1 LIDFDQLQRSAI
13 STKVGSTMNLRRL
26 IVSLTLLLESCGV
39 SMAQQPGPEFWRKL
53 SCQPFEPRTKLE
65 ALEMRMDAVVLRG
78 FSPITTVEITGVRI
92 DAIDM
97 RVLGSAQRAKG
108 LVVVLPRQANTQESR
123 ITDNRAFVDYEEI
136 DPLLRAIDMLAGMDE
151 NATKLVNFEAH
162 YHTHGDLEIKV
173 FRQTRSGNAVTLQ
186 TGICNL
192 TIESLTLDEFA
203 KLKAMIQEV
212 KTRLDELR

>member
-1 LIDFDQLQRSAI
+1 MTLRQLIGLFS
-13 STKVGSTMNLRRL
+13 
-26 IVSLTLLLESCGV
+26 LLLISCGV
-39 SMAQQPGPEFWRKL
+39 SIAQQPGPEFWRKL
-53 SCQPFEPRTKLE
+53 SCQPFEPRTNLE
-65 ALEMRMDAVVLRG
+65 ALEMKFDAVVLRG

-108 LVVVLPRQANTQESR
+108 LVVVLPRPANTPESR

-136 DPLLRAIDMLAGMDE
+136 DPLLRAIDTLSGMDE
-151 NATKLVNFEAH
+151 NSTKLVNFEAH

-173 FRQTRSGNAVTLQ
+173 FRQTRSGNAVTIQ
-186 TGICNL
+186 TGICNY
-192 TIESLTLDEFA
+192 TTESLTLDEFA

>member
-1 LIDFDQLQRSAI
+1 
-13 STKVGSTMNLRRL
+13 MNLRRL
-26 IVSLTLLLESCGV
+26 IVLFSLLLISCGV
-39 SMAQQPGPEFWRKL
+39 STAQQPGPEFWRKL
-53 SCQPFEPRTKLE
+53 SCQPYEPRTKLE
-65 ALEMRMDAVVLRG
+65 ALEMRFDAVVLRG
-78 FSPITTVEITGVRI
+78 FAPITTVEITGVRI

-108 LVVVLPRQANTQESR
+108 LVIVLPRQANSPESR

-136 DPLLRAIDMLAGMDE
+136 DPLLRAIDTLSGMDE
-151 NATKLVNFEAH
+151 NSTKLVNFEAH
-162 YHTHGDLEIKV
+162 YRTHGDLEIKV
-173 FRQTRSGNAVTLQ
+173 FRQTRSGNAVTVQ

-192 TIESLTLDEFA
+192 TTETLTLDEFA

>member
-1 LIDFDQLQRSAI
+1 
-13 STKVGSTMNLRRL
+13 MYLRRL
-26 IVSLTLLLESCGV
+26 IILLSLLLVACSA
-39 SMAQQPGPEFWRKL
+39 SLAQQPGPEFWRKL
-53 SCQPFEPRTKLE
+53 SCQPYEPRTKLE

-78 FSPITTVEITGVRI
+78 FAPITTVEIKGVRI
-92 DAIDM
+92 DAVEM
-97 RVLGSAQRAKG
+97 RVLGGPARAKG
-108 LVVVLPRQANTQESR
+108 LVIVLPLQGNTPESR

-136 DPLLRAIDMLAGMDE
+136 DPLLRAIDTLSGMDE
-151 NATKLVNFEAH
+151 NSTKLVNFEAH

-173 FRQTRSGNAVTLQ
+173 FRQTRSGNAVTVQ

-192 TIESLTLDEFA
+192 TTESLTLDEFA